1 MRKIAILAALL
12 VSLAVTSCDALR
24 SVSSNSVPSQGAPY
38 ELIVVCNQY
47 EWEGALGDS
56 LRATFRAQIPYL
68 VQEEEY
74 FTVYRVTHQGFD
86 NLIPKHRNIFMVN
99 IEKSIS
105 EPAIIIES
113 DVNATPQIIM
123 TLQAPTIASAL
134 EYFVENKELVMDVLE
149 GTERGRDVAY
159 AQRFNVPSVEKIIKS
174 KFDVEMA
181 IPQGYTLR
189 NEEDDFVWLSYE
201 YPTASQGLLIYSY
214 PVQDGVNSLG
224 WESLLAARNRFAALV
239 PGPVASSF
247 MSTFMEV
254 EPDYQIL
261 RINGRVWVEL
271 RGLWSVTGAFMGGP
285 YVSYSTID
293 ERTNRV
299 FTIDGYVYSPK
310 LGKRNFLRGVEHIV
324 YGVTVE

>member
-1 MRKIAILAALL
+1 MRKIAVFVALL

-24 SVSSNSVPSQGAPY
+24 SVSSNSVASQGSPY
-38 ELIVVCNQY
+38 ELIVVCNQF

-68 VQEEEY
+68 VQEESY

-99 IEKSIS
+99 IEKSIA

-113 DVNATPQIIM
+113 DINATPQIIM

-134 EYFVENKELVMDVLE
+134 AYFVENKELVMDVLE

-159 AQRFNVPSVEKIIKS
+159 AKRFGVATIEKVIKT
-174 KFDVEMA
+174 KFDVNMA

-189 NEEDDFVWLSYE
+189 NEDKDFVWLSYE
-201 YPTASQGLLIYSY
+201 YPTASQGVLIYSY
-214 PVQDGVNSLG
+214 PAQGKSSLA
-224 WESLLAARNRFAALV
+224 WQPLLDARNRFAALV
-239 PGPVASSF
+239 PGPSPSSF

-261 RINGRVWVEL
+261 RINGRIWVEL
-271 RGLWSVTGAFMGGP
+271 RGLWNVTGDFMGGP
-285 YVSYSTID
+285 YVSYSTLD

-310 LGKRNFLRGVEHIV
+310 LGKRNFLRGVEHLV
-324 YGVTVE
+324 YGVSIE